1 MLTFLKENIMF
12 FSFLGMFVAIYIT
25 LSIYSCGLDGDLKV
39 AEAKR
44 TASRNELQDELD
56 RQANFNDVAD
66 NLKIAQ
72 QDSKDLANSRKAE
85 LSALRTILSKEGI
98 LADADRKSSQ
108 DVNSDLQ
115 RFIRLYREKLTQKG
129 IKVKGSTSSNS
140 SLGFPAEG
148 DGKQESFGF
157 AKYDGQW
164 PSFEVAEAREIYK
177 QKQIILRLLDL
188 LIQAKGSNAAQP
200 LELLSVKRELVGEE
214 DSKRRDR
221 DTLATESL
229 GDSLVERPGKIQTYA
244 FRIELVARTTTLR
257 QFITLLEPPFIVSDV
272 EVHRAQSAT
281 NEFAPSDGL
290 LPPEEEVTTSIPI
303 IVDVDSRFVITIEYL
318 IGVQADPKQFLKTYY
333 SQEDEEGNLKP
344 PPQTTADFL
353 SEHVFT
359 MEAEAFGEILDSIYK
374 KEE

>member
-1 MLTFLKENIMF
+1 MF
-12 FSFLGMFVAIYIT
+12 FSFLGMFVAAYIT
-25 LSIYSCGLDGDLKV
+25 LSIYSCGLDTDLKV

-44 TASRNELQDELD
+44 ASSRNELQDELD
-56 RQANFNDVAD
+56 RQANFNDVAE
-66 NLKIAQ
+66 NLKVAQ

-129 IKVKGSTSSNS
+129 IKVKGATSSDS
-140 SLGFPAEG
+140 SLGFPAENN
-148 DGKQESFGF
+148 GKQESFGF
-157 AKYDGQW
+157 SKYDGQW
-164 PSFEVAEAREIYK
+164 PSFEVTEAREIFK

-188 LIQAKGSNAAQP
+188 LIQAKGSNATQP

-221 DTLATESL
+221 DALATESM

-318 IGVQADPKQFLKTYY
+318 IGVKADPSQFLRTHYN
-333 SQEDEEGNLKP
+333 QVDEEGNLKP
-344 PPQTTADFL
+344 LPQTTADFL
-353 SEHVFT
+353 SEHVFA
-359 MEAEAFGEILDSIYK
+359 MDAEEFGDLLDSIYN